1 MCTLHFRIVPATP
14 DTQTG
19 PDTNAYVEAVGMHD
33 DRRDALVQRHE
44 HDGDGAVEGVEAQ
57 DVEGELVADRD
68 DAGGQAVR
76 RRWQCGRRRGR
87 RRLRGRRR
95 APRRGSLV
103 AFVLQEARDGRKVLF
118 PPF

>member
-1 MCTLHFRIVPATP
+1 MPQSVVPTTP

-19 PDTNAYVEAVGMHD
+19 PDTNAYVEAGGVHD

-44 HDGDGAVEGVEAQ
+44 HDADGAVEGIEAQ
-57 DVEGELVADRD
+57 NVQGELVADRD

-76 RRWQCGRRRGR
+76 RGWRGGRRRGR
-87 RRLRGRRR
+87 RWLWGRRR

-103 AFVLQEARDGRKVLF
+103 AFVLQVARDGRKVLF
-118 PPF
+118 PPY